1 MALCLCPAGWI
12 FSFHES
18 LWRWSGPEN
27 FWESWGPAS
36 KLGRVMV
43 SQSSVNNFQTKALL
57 RFRHALHFIISEC
70 HIVFWWRPIAKKKI
84 RKLVVTRL
92 PAFLYRTLGLVN
104 SKNWPWNSLNS
115 AQTAGVKAV
124 SRFCVAEIPHLSH
137 AVN

>member
-1 MALCLCPAGWI
+1 MALCLRPAGWV

-18 LWRWSGPEN
+18 LWRWSDTEN
-27 FWESWGPAS
+27 FWESWGPGS
-36 KLGRVMV
+36 KLVRVMV
-43 SQSSVNNFQTKALL
+43 SQFSVNNFQTKTLL

-70 HIVFWWRPIAKKKI
+70 HIFFWWRLIAKKKI

-92 PAFLYRTLGLVN
+92 PACLYRTLDLVN

-124 SRFCVAEIPHLSH
+124 TSFCVAEIPHLSH